1 MVPYTFKCRALN
13 MEHSCRHKNET
24 YPRHPPKLLKCIED
38 VIEATEAMS
47 FKGIIKSSK
56 NNYQIDF
63 DFDKCWIQAMN
74 IVGWESQSAKKLT
87 SLRDIPNIKPDG
99 ILENNNVIV
108 TVEIEKS
115 NKKTIWFD
123 FMKLTLLI
131 GRQIADY
138 GILVV
143 PRNYAHKNG
152 IWDLFFEARY
162 YRYCLAKFAKVDE
175 ELLSKIAI
183 IGYTQ
188 ESYGVKK
195 WQQMDASIINSIKEQ
210 AKAEK

>member
-1 MVPYTFKCRALN
+1 MINVVC
-13 MEHSCRHKNET
+13 
-24 YPRHPPKLLKCIED
+24 
-38 VIEATEAMS
+38 
-47 FKGIIKSSK
+47 
-56 NNYQIDF
+56 
-63 DFDKCWIQAMN
+63 
-74 IVGWESQSAKKLT
+74 ESQSIKKIKTLK
-87 SLRDIPNIKPDG
+87 DIPNIKPDG
-99 ILENNNVIV
+99 ILSKGNTTF

-123 FMKLTLLI
+123 FMKLMLLI

-152 IWDLFFEARY
+152 VWELFSEARY
-162 YRYCLAKFAKVDE
+162 YRYCLSKFAKVDS

-188 ESYGVKK
+188 ESYISGK
-195 WQQMDASIINSIKEQ
+195 WQLMDASVINVIKEQ
-210 AKAEK
+210 ARNVIA